1 MKGQQ
6 FVNGGQVF
14 KITEIM
20 ETTGVVRQM
29 GWTHIAEVKRPK
41 GTKGYYANLFINDG
55 EILNSVV
62 VL

>member
-6 FVNGGQVF
+6 FVFSGQVW
-14 KITEIM
+14 KIAEIM
-20 ETTGVVRQM
+20 ETTGIVRES
-29 GWTHIAEVKRPK
+29 GWTHIAEVKRPNGK
-41 GTKGYYANLFINDG
+41 KGYYANLFINEG